1 MITRIEIDN
10 FMAHERLL
18 LDLGPGMTVITG
30 PNNTGKSAIV
40 EALRCVAENPPAA
53 PFIRHGAKEARVTLT
68 LRDDDGEWR
77 IVWIR
82 VKGHARYELYLPD
95 AQEPEVYAKFGTT
108 PPEDILR
115 RLRLNLV
122 GEERAKALD
131 VHLGDQRKPVF
142 LLDAPGSAAAQFFA
156 ASTESAHL
164 LAMQDL
170 LKARTAAAERDRKA
184 AEQNQRSL
192 ELGLQRLA
200 PLPDVELRILAAQD
214 LLEHLRNLE
223 NQIPD
228 LERTARSIRTQRSHA
243 ASLLSRASVLERLP
257 PLPRL
262 CDVAPLA
269 RLLLEHARAAAGR
282 RLEQG
287 RLVALKKLAPVP
299 SLYDTGQL
307 AGLLQRLVQGRHRH
321 GLLHRGQEG
330 LAHLH
335 PAPALFDSRALGTS
349 ISRLREVRDALRAA
363 RMHEAALRPLQ
374 ELPALFPLDPLLGT
388 RARQQKLLHA
398 RECTR
403 LSLHAL
409 ERLAPAPELTDTA
422 PLLRMLRDLRQMR
435 SRCEEQRAA
444 EVQCDKA
451 LADWRGVA
459 EARIK
464 KLGVCPTCGGSLDLN
479 TLLSTGHTHG

>member
-10 FMAHERLL
+10 FMAHERLV
-18 LDLGPGMTVITG
+18 LDLGAGMTVITG

-53 PFIRHGAKEARVTLT
+53 PFIRHGAKETRVTLT
-68 LRDDDGEWR
+68 LRDHDGEWR

-82 VKGHARYELYLPD
+82 VKGHARYELCRSGE
-95 AQEPEVYAKFGTT
+95 EPEVYAKFGTT

-122 GEERAKALD
+122 GEERGKGLD
-131 VHLGDQRKPVF
+131 VHLGNQRQPVF
-142 LLDAPGSAAAQFFA
+142 LLDAPGSMVAQFFA

-170 LKARTAAAERDRKA
+170 LKARTAAAEKDRKA

-200 PLPDVELRILAAQD
+200 PLPDLELRILVSQD
-214 LLEHLRNLE
+214 LLEHLRILE
-223 NQIPD
+223 SQIPD
-228 LERTARSIRTQRSHA
+228 LERTARSTRTQRSHA
-243 ASLLSRASVLERLP
+243 ASLSARLSVLERLP

-262 CDVAPLA
+262 HDVAPLA
-269 RLLLEHARAAAGR
+269 RLLHEHAQAAAGR

-287 RLVALKKLAPVP
+287 RLVALKKLAPHP
-299 SLYDTGQL
+299 ALFDTGQL
-307 AGLLQRLVQGRHRH
+307 AGLLQRLVQDRRHH
-321 GLLHRGQEG
+321 GLLQRRQEG

-335 PAPALFDSRALGTS
+335 SAPALFDSRGLAAS
-349 ISRLREVRDALRAA
+349 ISRQREVRDALRMA
-363 RMHEAALRPLQ
+363 RAREAALRPLQ
-374 ELPALFPLDPLLGT
+374 ELPALFPLPPLLET

-398 RECTR
+398 RERTR
-403 LSLHAL
+403 RSLHAL

-422 PLLRMLRDLRQMR
+422 PLLRMLRDLRQLR

-444 EVQCDKA
+444 TAQCDTD
-451 LADWRGVA
+451 LADWRGEA
-459 EARIK
+459 EVRIQ

-479 TLLSTGHTHG
+479 NLLSTGHTHG